1 MQKHRLSEQALPSPP
16 LPFASFSLPPSP
28 SLFAPAMQAILSPL
42 NLISYSLGD
51 FHIEETGMPFGT
63 LGVAHAFFYPKRRQ
77 FNLNTLR
84 DTFVGKT
91 VFFAYLY
98 MGVPTLGSHRTVIFL
113 P

>member
-1 MQKHRLSEQALPSPP
+1 M
-16 LPFASFSLPPSP
+16 
-28 SLFAPAMQAILSPL
+28 LSPL

-77 FNLNTLR
+77 FDLNTLS
-84 DTFVGKT
+84 DTFVGKL

-98 MGVPTLGSHRTVIFL
+98 MGIPPLGSYRTVFFL

>member
-1 MQKHRLSEQALPSPP
+1 MQKHRLSEQALPS
-16 LPFASFSLPPSP
+16 LFPFAPFSLPPSP

-63 LGVAHAFFYPKRRQ
+63 LGVAHAFFNPKRRQ

-84 DTFVGKT
+84 DTFVGKS

-98 MGVPTLGSHRTVIFL
+98 MGVPTLGSYLTVFFL